1 MGMSSSYDLKFSTLG
16 KFTNIKSY
24 SNDYRNSNYIFSF
37 VIKTIRWGKNYLL
50 SILDGHLIHYP
61 SPLNLS
67 YAWSFG
73 SSAGICLVIQIISG
87 IFLAMHYTPHIDL
100 AFSSVEH
107 IMRDGAGWSVLVYF
121 YLFAKEF

>member
-1 MGMSSSYDLKFSTLG
+1 MSSSYDLNLSIPG
-16 KFTNIKSY
+16 KFVNVNMLRDL
-24 SNDYRNSNYIFSF
+24 NDYKDSNYIFSF
-37 VIKTIRWGKNYLL
+37 VIQTLRWGKNYLL

-87 IFLAMHYTPHIDL
+87 IFMITRGQRNIRSD
-100 AFSSVEH
+100 EQ
-107 IMRDGAGWSVLVYF
+107 
-121 YLFAKEF
+121 K

>member
-1 MGMSSSYDLKFSTLG
+1 MSSSYDLKFSTLG
-16 KFTNIKSY
+16 KFANIKSY
-24 SNDYRNSNYIFSF
+24 SNDYKNSNYIFSF

-107 IMRDGAGWSVLVYF
+107 IMRDGAGWRVLVYF
-121 YLFAKEF
+121 FPFTKEF